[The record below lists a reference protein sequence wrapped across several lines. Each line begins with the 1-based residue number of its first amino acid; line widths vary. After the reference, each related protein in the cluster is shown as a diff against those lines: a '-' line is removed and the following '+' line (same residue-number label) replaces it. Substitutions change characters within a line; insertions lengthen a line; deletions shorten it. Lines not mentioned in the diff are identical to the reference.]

1 MSLKTVLKALVID
14 SAFSA
19 ADADIITG
27 VIVESYKGSAI
38 ARAEYEDWVGQGRK
52 ITVNYAP
59 GDFYSGLRTGNI
71 YIDLHFLD
79 KALYIDPHGDAV
91 PDTPLTAIVHE
102 LGHALAGFTDNYTP
116 TEYMGD
122 NVRFVNKIYTQLG
135 YEKQLSYIAYDNS
148 GLILHQDFAY
158 TEGHRI
164 AGAVTTNGNFDSQPH
179 AGDVLLVGGG
189 AANTLTCGAG
199 NDWLYGQ
206 GGGDTL
212 TGGTGDDTLDGGAGA
227 DKLNGGVGSDIASY
241 RDAAAGVHASL
252 ADNANVGTGDAA
264 GDVFTAVEGL
274 TGSSFDDV
282 LVGGGLGDRLTG
294 GLGGDALTGGAKD
307 DVFFF
312 AGGSGHDSI
321 LDFSAGD
328 LIEIDVRG
336 VLSFADVTVADAS
349 GGSSLTWKGGAEVF
363 LAGVAAA
370 MVDASAFVFDA
381 SMPAFLAADH
391 AGAVLAPGHGV
402 LLL

>member
-19 ADADIITG
+19 ADADIIRG
-27 VIVESYKGSAI
+27 VIVESYNGSAI
-38 ARAEYEDWVGQGRK
+38 ARDEYEGWVSQGKK
-52 ITVNYAP
+52 ITVNFAAN
-59 GDFYSGLRTGNI
+59 DFYSTLRTGNI
-71 YIDLHFLD
+71 FIDLHFLD

-102 LGHALAGFTDNYTP
+102 LGHAIAGYTDNYTP

-158 TEGHRI
+158 TEGQRI
-164 AGAVTTNGNFDSQPH
+164 AGAVTTNGSYNSTPH
-179 AGDVLLVGGG
+179 AGDVLLIGGG
-189 AANTLTCGAG
+189 AANTLTTGAG

-212 TGGTGDDTLDGGAGA
+212 TGGAGSDTLDGGAGA
-227 DKLNGGVGSDIASY
+227 DKLNGGDGIDVASY

-252 ADNANVGTGDAA
+252 ADNANVGTGDAK
-264 GDVFTAVEGL
+264 GDVFASVEGL
-274 TGSSFDDV
+274 TGSAFDDV
-282 LVGGGLGDRLTG
+282 LIGGALDDRLTG
-294 GLGGDALTGGAKD
+294 GGGGDTLTGGGAD
-307 DVFFF
+307 DLFFF
-312 AGGSGHDSI
+312 ARGSGHDSI

-336 VLSFADVTVADAS
+336 VLDFSDVTVADAS

-370 MVDASAFVFDA
+370 MIDASAFVFDA
-381 SMPAFLAADH
+381 RMPGFLGVDH
-391 AGAVLAPGHGV
+391 GGAVMMLGHGV
-402 LLL
+402 VLA